1 MVDVSTKRPGKQ
13 EVQAVLLGDA
23 EQVSSSLW
31 VYMSLSVNSEAKTKK
46 LMRIFQHSN
55 DVIVGFPYQFLC
67 VAR

>member
-55 DVIVGFPYQFLC
+55 DVIV
-67 VAR
+67 